1 MKLTDRDKRALIL
14 CGVVSALV
22 IGWWATSGD
31 DVAAPVVPIVD
42 NIPAAEQRLARL
54 RQMAG
59 SVPGKQQVLQQV
71 TDELKAREKGLIQ
84 ADTAPQAQEQLVQ
97 ILRKIGR
104 AQSPAID
111 MRNSE
116 IGPVKPY
123 GEKYAE
129 VLVSVNFETRIEQ
142 LVNLLSDLTA
152 QKEIIGVSD
161 LRIASANPKEKTMPV
176 RLTVSGLVR
185 RELLPEKKGPGAT

>member
-1 MKLTDRDKRALIL
+1 MKLTDRDKRALVL

-22 IGWWATSGD
+22 IGWWATSED

-54 RQMAG
+54 RQMAA
-59 SVPGKQQVLQQV
+59 SVPGKEHVLQQV

-84 ADTAPQAQEQLVQ
+84 ADTAPQAQEQLLQ

-123 GEKYAE
+123 GDKYAE
-129 VLVSVNFETRIEQ
+129 VLVSLNFETRIEQ

-161 LRIASANPKEKTMPV
+161 MRIATANPKEKTMPV

-185 RELLPEKKGPGAT
+185 RELLPEKKGPGAI